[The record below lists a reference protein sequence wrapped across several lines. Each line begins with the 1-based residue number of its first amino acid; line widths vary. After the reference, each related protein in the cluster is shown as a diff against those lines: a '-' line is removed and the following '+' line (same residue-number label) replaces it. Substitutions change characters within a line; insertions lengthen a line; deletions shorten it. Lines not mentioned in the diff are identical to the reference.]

1 MKELVRMVNIR
12 KEFPGVVALNNVTF
26 DLLPGEVHL
35 LLGENGAGKSTL
47 MKILSG
53 VYSPTSGSIVLED
66 REYSRLTPKE
76 SALNKISIIYQELS
90 VIKDLSIAENLF
102 VGKLPTKKLIV
113 GRVVDR
119 KYMERS
125 AQELMDK
132 VGLRKSPKT
141 LVGDLT
147 ISEKQ
152 LVEIAK
158 ALVAHARII
167 IMDEPTSSLT
177 IEETDNLF
185 RIIRDLASHGA
196 GIIYISHKLKEMKQI
211 GERVTV
217 LKDGVSVGTKNMV
230 DIRSEEEIV
239 SMMVGRELKRKYFNT
254 QHQSHATKEVL
265 FKAENITRRDGKVKG
280 ISFEVH
286 QNEILGFAGLIG
298 AGRTE
303 VMSTIFAGQSLE
315 SGSICLGDKQIK
327 IASPY
332 HAIKNG
338 IAMITE
344 NRRETGIIPNFEI
357 WKNIALV
364 RTLRRSTMGGIMG
377 LVNKSQEMMVAHDMR
392 EKLQIKC
399 TTMNALITDLSGGNQ
414 QKVIIGK
421 WLASEAKVIIFDEP
435 TKGIDVGTKS
445 EIYSIMRKLA
455 EQGIA
460 IIMVSSEMP
469 ELLTICDRII
479 VFCEGKITGTLNADE
494 ATEEKI
500 LWLATH

>member
-1 MKELVRMVNIR
+1 MKELVQMKNIR
-12 KEFPGVVALNNVTF
+12 KEFPGVIALDNITF

-53 VYSPTSGSIVLED
+53 VYSPTRGTIVLGD

-76 SALNKISIIYQELS
+76 SALNRISVIYQELS
-90 VIKDLSIAENLF
+90 VIRDLSIAENLY
-102 VGKLPTKKLIV
+102 VGKLPTKKFLL
-113 GRVVDR
+113 GNVVDR
-119 KYMERS
+119 KFMERT
-125 AQELMDK
+125 ARELMER
-132 VGLRKSPKT
+132 VGLNRSPAT

-152 LVEIAK
+152 LVEIIK
-158 ALVAHARII
+158 ALAANAQIL

-177 IEETDNLF
+177 GEETDNLF
-185 RIIRDLASHGA
+185 RIIRGLKTLGV

-211 GERVTV
+211 GDRVTV
-217 LKDGVSVGTKNMV
+217 LKDGVSVGTKNMA

-239 SMMVGRELKRKYFNT
+239 SMMVGRELKNKYFNT
-254 QHQSHATKEVL
+254 QHESHAMKEVL
-265 FKAENITRRDGKVKG
+265 FRAENITRRDGKVKD
-280 ISFEVH
+280 ITFEVH
-286 QNEILGFAGLIG
+286 ENEILGFAGLIG

-303 VMSTIFAGQSLE
+303 VMSTIFAGDSLE
-315 SGSICLGDKQIK
+315 SGSIYLRGKK
-327 IASPY
+327 IEITSPY
-332 HAIKNG
+332 HAIKHG

-357 WKNIALV
+357 WRNIALV
-364 RTLRRSTMGGIMG
+364 RTIRDSTMGGVFGFIDKG
-377 LVNKSQEMMVAHDMR
+377 REMTVAEEMR
-392 EKLQIKC
+392 KKLQIKC
-399 TTMNALITDLSGGNQ
+399 ASMNHLITDLSGGNQ

-421 WLASEAKVIIFDEP
+421 WLASDAKVMIFDEP

-460 IIMVSSEMP
+460 VIMVSSEMP
-469 ELLTICDRII
+469 ELLTICDRIV
-479 VFCEGKITGTLNADE
+479 VFCEGKISGTLKADE

-500 LWLATH
+500 LRLATN